1 MTLPDPL
8 RIKRYL
14 ERLTLNRFTREEKVR
29 FCINLG
35 IGLAIAIVLQFFE
48 RTDLGETA
56 INKAFDYVIAREA
69 AESARSAAST
79 TSIPETKIAKQI
91 LFIDLGKVYQQRE
104 NPILTPRDE
113 IARIIGIASKKKAK
127 VIVLD
132 ILLEGED
139 CCHPE
144 HDRQLRKVLQEMA
157 AQKVPTRI
165 LFTVRIGS
173 DGRMKRSLFDQLLA
187 NTPHFYPVTPFIS
200 ATASDQVVRYWVP
213 FESVKDH
220 PKYPLLWNASLLAA
234 LAAEEKEK
242 NLQIIQREIRDQEG
256 SRPYFIRLGNQREIE
271 ISSEPEDLYRNRIR
285 FLLIPPNTLNKY
297 PGGNLFESVSDIDE
311 VEFTDFNGKIVII
324 GNANPEAGD
333 IHLTPVGYMP
343 GMYILGNALNTI
355 LLGLQPLHPSVI
367 LNMVID
373 LVVIIVAAY
382 VLSRFPPL
390 LIRITKSV
398 LLIAV
403 LSVISYYFFLRTGV
417 LLNFTFA
424 VMAMGLHDTALAIER
439 AWVLRKKTVKEGKR

>member
-1 MTLPDPL
+1 L
-8 RIKRYL
+8 RIMKL
-14 ERLTLNRFTREEKVR
+14 LNRLSPKGFSREEKVR

-48 RTDLGETA
+48 HTDLGETA

-79 TSIPETKIAKQI
+79 TSIPATKIARQI

-113 IARIIGIASKKKAK
+113 LARIIGIACRKKAK

-144 HDRQLRKVLQEMA
+144 HDRQLRNVLQEMI
-157 AQKVPTRI
+157 AQKIPTRI
-165 LFTVRIGS
+165 LFPVRIGS
-173 DGRMKRSLFDQLLA
+173 DGRMKRSFFDELLA
-187 NTPHFYPVTPFIS
+187 NTPHFYPVIPFIS
-200 ATASDQVVRYWVP
+200 ATASDRVVRYWVP
-213 FESVKDH
+213 FERVKGH

-234 LAAEEKEK
+234 LASEEKEK
-242 NLQIIQREIRDQEG
+242 DLQIIQQEIRDQKG

-271 ISSEPEDLYRNRIR
+271 ISSEREDLYRNRIR
-285 FLLIPPNTLNKY
+285 FLLIPPNLLKKY
-297 PGGNLFESVSDIDE
+297 PGGNLFERVSDIDE
-311 VEFTDFNGKIVII
+311 VEFTDFNDKIVII

-333 IHLTPVGYMP
+333 IHLTPVGHMP
-343 GMYILGNALNTI
+343 GMYIIGNALNTI
-355 LLGLQPLHPSVI
+355 LLGLQPSHPSVI
-367 LNMVID
+367 LNMVIE
-373 LVVIIVAAY
+373 LVVIIVSAY

-390 LIRITKSV
+390 LIRIAKGV

-403 LSVISYYFFLRTGV
+403 LSAISYYYFLRTGV

-424 VMAMGLHDTALAIER
+424 VMAMGLHDTALTIER
-439 AWVLRKKTVKEGKR
+439 ALVQRKKTGKEGKR